1 MTSTDTIYQSLN
13 EIFRDILDDDLI
25 DLKPETTA
33 QDVEGWDSLA
43 NVQIMLNVERQFG
56 IRLSAGKIA
65 ELRNVGDLVATIFAA
80 RQGA

>member
-1 MTSTDTIYQSLN
+1 MTSNDTIYQSLN
-13 EIFRDILDDDLI
+13 EIFRDILDDDSI

-43 NVQIMLNVERQFG
+43 NVQVMLNVERQFG

-65 ELRNVGDLVATIFAA
+65 ELRNVGDLVETISAA
-80 RQGA
+80 RQGS

>member
-13 EIFRDILDDDLI
+13 DIFRDILDDDSI

-43 NVQIMLNVERQFG
+43 NVQIMLNVERRFG

-65 ELRNVGDLVATIFAA
+65 ELRNVGDLVATISAA
-80 RQGA
+80 GQGA

>member
-13 EIFRDILDDDLI
+13 DIFRDILDDNSI

-33 QDVEGWDSLA
+33 QDVDGWDSLA
-43 NVQIMLNVERQFG
+43 NVQIMLNVEHRFG

-65 ELRNVGDLVATIFAA
+65 ELRNVGDLVATISAVG
-80 RQGA
+80 QGA